1 MKQQNIA
8 AIVCSCLVLAGC
20 ECVKITDQDRTEL
33 ESLHQRGIAWST
45 ERDAGIFNPIV
56 CMGAAVGWSFLPGA
70 GQYFIAHKIEDA
82 IAEGRLQDPRA
93 PIWASSLRSE
103 GLPMLIFS
111 WIPYVYDFTHPC
123 GTAGVIVDVNR
134 INNIASRE
142 EVARRAVPE

>member
-1 MKQQNIA
+1 MKQQKIA

-45 ERDAGIFNPIV
+45 ERDAGKFNPV
-56 CMGAAVGWSFLPGA
+56 VSMGAAVGWSFLPGA

-134 INNIASRE
+134 INNIALRE